1 MSQPVSRV
9 NPSNNAFSGGSITR
23 ASPPTSASGSFVSV
37 GASGFPNPSV
47 PAIANA
53 RNDRGSNVTIPYARV
68 VPLHSHDK
76 LSVKHDALAVNSNK
90 EVSEYDGLEKG
101 EIAWVLSRQFP
112 MTRGTTEY
120 YSTSVQVAGMTS
132 MPPTSAGPA
141 LPPAMFE
148 EGTLL
153 IGSRPHLMPSG
164 AGGGF
169 GVDRLQR
176 LAYSSWMFAHF
187 DQRVGKQVINLK
199 EYNMF
204 NDVATE
210 LSSVLDSWKG
220 KNMKNAHMFA
230 IPDLAYGLQ
239 TLPSSADVKDLQV
252 KYAMTQGLF
261 AMERGPFLRSIGV
274 DHYPVEIHADVN
286 DPQHNLPHQHVD
298 RHLGS
303 HLAQAALETCLKEH
317 GVFNWVPDGICLS
330 KYETGPDPMSDAQ
343 FDART
348 SQLFNVAVQGPAIS
362 KSWCGDSKLVCMP
375 MDKVFI
381 LVVADL
387 AYKLDADGAG
397 SSSKAARDM
406 TGKMVTA
413 TRKRD
418 GNTLSSQK
426 GDPFAT
432 ELGKKT
438 ADSPFDNLEDNV
450 AYKNWLGKPGV
461 ALTDN
466 MINGTEELGKDQR
479 SGMLGYEQSK
489 NEGGTPEEQ
498 AFLLSRAQGLWNR
511 VIGSLGQGSND
522 VLDQLN
528 GVFDKTAKQVRTGQ
542 RGVKSA
548 SLLNFRLMRATSS
561 YLTSKSHYNPKD
573 KDSRLGLKLSYD
585 DKEKAGYASFV
596 VGGWCIGTVLDS
608 AASRTTAG
616 SVVRVSAESMAMNI
630 NVNVEWWSADKLYVN
645 YQDKEAYY
653 GNKPS
658 GTMAQRDV
666 ITKEVNE
673 AASLDVDTEANE
685 WVVV

>member
-23 ASPPTSASGSFVSV
+23 ASPPTSASGSFASV

-112 MTRGTTEY
+112 MTRGGTEY
-120 YSTSVQVAGMTS
+120 YSTSVQAAGMTS
-132 MPPTSAGPA
+132 MPPTSAGPS
-141 LPPAMFE
+141 PQPAMFAT
-148 EGTLL
+148 GRSL
-153 IGSRPHLMPSG
+153 IGSQPHLIPSG

-187 DQRVGKQVINLK
+187 EQRVGKQAINLK

-210 LSSVLDSWKG
+210 LSSVLNSWKE
-220 KNMKNAHMFA
+220 KKMDNAHMFA
-230 IPDLAYGLQ
+230 LPDLAYGLQ
-239 TLPSSADVKDLQV
+239 TVPSNTEVDDLQV
-252 KYAMTQGLF
+252 KYPTVQGLF

-274 DHYPVEIHADVN
+274 DHYPVEIHADVD
-286 DPQHNLPHQHVD
+286 DPQLNVPHQHVD

-387 AYKLDADGAG
+387 AYSLDADGAA
-397 SSSKAARDM
+397 SSSKAAREM
-406 TGKMVTA
+406 TEAMAGA
-413 TRKRD
+413 TR
-418 GNTLSSQK
+418 TK

-438 ADSPFDNLEDNV
+438 VESPFGKLEDNV
-450 AYKNWLGKPGV
+450 AYENWLGKTGV
-461 ALTDN
+461 ALTEN
-466 MINGTEELGKDQR
+466 MINGTEELKENQR

-489 NEGGTPEEQ
+489 NGGGTPEEQ
-498 AFLLSRAQGLWNR
+498 AFLLSQAQRLWNN

-645 YQDKEAYY
+645 YQDKEAYF
-653 GNKPS
+653 GDKPS
-658 GTMAQRDV
+658 GTMAQRDM
-666 ITKEVNE
+666 ITKDVVKE
-673 AASLDVDTEANE
+673 ASLDVDTDANR
-685 WVVV
+685 WV

>member
-112 MTRGTTEY
+112 MTRGKTEF

-132 MPPTSAGPA
+132 MPPTSTGPA
-141 LPPAMFE
+141 LPPAMFGE
-148 EGTLL
+148 DTSL
-153 IGSRPHLMPSG
+153 IGSQPHLIPSG

-187 DQRVGKQVINLK
+187 EQRVGKQVINLK
-199 EYNMF
+199 EYDMF
-204 NDVATE
+204 NNVATE
-210 LSSVLDSWKG
+210 LSSVLNSWKG
-220 KNMKNAHMFA
+220 KNMGNAHMFA

-239 TLPSSADVKDLQV
+239 TLPSSANVDDLQV
-252 KYAMTQGLF
+252 KYPVLQGLF

-274 DHYPVEIHADVN
+274 DHYPVEIHADVDN
-286 DPQHNLPHQHVD
+286 NPQSNVPHQHVD

-343 FDART
+343 FDARM

-387 AYKLDADGAG
+387 AYRLDADNAE
-397 SSSKAARDM
+397 SSSNAALDM
-406 TGKMVTA
+406 TDEMVTA
-413 TRKRD
+413 TRQTDAKKLTSKKD
-418 GNTLSSQK
+418 
-426 GDPFAT
+426 DPFAT
-432 ELGKKT
+432 ALGNKT
-438 ADSPFDNLEDNV
+438 FASPFGELEGKQV
-450 AYKNWLGKPGV
+450 YKDWLGRPGN
-461 ALTDN
+461 ALTDEK
-466 MINGTEELGKDQR
+466 IKDETKIENADR

-489 NEGGTPEEQ
+489 TEGGSPDEQ
-498 AFLLSRAQGLWNR
+498 AFLWSQAQGLWTK
-511 VIGSLGQGSND
+511 VVASLGQGSYD
-522 VLDQLN
+522 VLDKLN
-528 GVFDKTAKQVRTGQ
+528 DAFDTAAKQVRKGQ
-542 RGVKSA
+542 RGVASA

-585 DKEKAGYASFV
+585 DVEKAGYASYV

-645 YQDKEAYY
+645 YQDKEAYS
-653 GNKPS
+653 GDKPS
-658 GTMAQRDV
+658 GTMAQRDM

-673 AASLDVDTEANE
+673 AASLDVDTEANR
-685 WVVV
+685 WVA